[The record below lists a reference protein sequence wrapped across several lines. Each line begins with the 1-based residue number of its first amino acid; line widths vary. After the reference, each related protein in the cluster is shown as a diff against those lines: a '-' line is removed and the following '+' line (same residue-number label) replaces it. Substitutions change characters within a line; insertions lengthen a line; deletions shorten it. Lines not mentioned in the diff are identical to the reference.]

1 MARAGTAS
9 RTSAL
14 TDAITS
20 WFSGVALGGGIGA
33 IIRRHRSHPARAMG
47 VILGA
52 VLRLTDW
59 GNTPAARLVRKGIA
73 TSAPDGGS
81 LSGERASGAP
91 RIDRIEGRAA
101 APQTAAGRTLRGAEF
116 EG

>member
-1 MARAGTAS
+1 
-9 RTSAL
+9 
-14 TDAITS
+14 
-20 WFSGVALGGGIGA
+20 
-33 IIRRHRSHPARAMG
+33 MG

-59 GNTPAARLVRKGIA
+59 SNTPAARLVRKGIA

-81 LSGERASGAP
+81 LSGERASGA
-91 RIDRIEGRAA
+91 RHQLALIASR
-101 APQTAAGRTLRGAEF
+101 AGRPRRSRLPAGRSEAAEL